1 MFVQRFIFLIFLF
14 ICGITTPSNAQ
25 REGVTGVF
33 MGTVTT
39 PSGAPVSHAQVMV
52 LNTDQAL
59 GTHLQNRHRTDQEG
73 TFRLRLPVGKYWVK
87 VVALGFVPHWYEDA
101 QGRGE
106 AVPLVITEPGAEV
119 VWPVVV
125 TPIASVYGHVLD
137 ASTGR
142 PVDDGFVI
150 IEGVVTRLHKRV
162 ALTSG
167 AFVAE
172 GLLPGAYR
180 IQALAENYVIGQANV
195 ILGVGDALGPIQIE
209 LSKGLSL
216 SGQVVGQNG
225 EVLSGVTVTARLAD
239 GEGRWQRSMTANDG
253 TYHISGLVPGA
264 YLIEAHKVGFAQ
276 RFYDDKNQKEEASVI
291 HLNNGQVYHDVNF
304 VLGQV
309 GAIVGRVINA
319 QKEPIADARILAEPL
334 GVGKRQQVRTNKDGQ
349 YVLADVAK
357 GSYLVRAFAD
367 GYMPFYYNGVQTNGE
382 ATAVT
387 VTDDAH
393 TDQVDFVLLLGGK
406 VAGQVRDV
414 ESNKPINDALIS
426 ARWVGHPGIWQTQTD
441 QNGRFELEDLP
452 SGDFILQARARHHV
466 TEFLGQTSDIEL
478 AKHLSVKAG
487 KTLSD
492 IRFTL
497 KKRQPGDFDGNGI
510 IDFNDMM
517 QLVHHVM
524 NKKTYDALFDL
535 NKDGEIGLSDLL
547 NVAPSRAG
555 KLAMEQGA
563 LRWQQVEDDP
573 QVLVAELF
581 VDNMP
586 LATGYVLQVNYDDD
600 LAELLG
606 AKETESGVFAGHSL
620 LVQRQ
625 TGTVLIALDGE
636 GVTPTEKQGALV
648 QLRFRLKGDATGVPI
663 EIATALLFAEDGQ
676 LVPLRLPAK
685 FDLELPPQ
693 AFRLMQNSPNPFNP
707 ATTIAFELPQAADVD
722 VAVYNL
728 VGQRLRTLVRENKA
742 SGRYQVVWDGKDDS
756 GRDVSS
762 GVYFY
767 RYHAGEFW
775 ASRRMLLIR

>member
-1 MFVQRFIFLIFLF
+1 MVVQRFLFLILLL
-14 ICGITTPSNAQ
+14 ISGITTPSNAQ

-52 LNTDQAL
+52 LSTDQAL
-59 GTHLQNRHRTDQEG
+59 GSHLQNRHRTDQNG
-73 TFRLRLPVGKYWVK
+73 TFRLRLPVGQYWVK

-106 AVPLVITEPGAEV
+106 AVPVVISEPGVEV

-137 ASTGR
+137 ASTGL
-142 PVDDGFVI
+142 PVDDGSVL

-162 ALTSG
+162 ALALGS
-167 AFVAE
+167 FVAE

-180 IQALAENYVIGQANV
+180 IQVLAENYVVGQANV
-195 ILGVGDALGPIQIE
+195 MLGVGDVLGPIPIE
-209 LSKGLSL
+209 LSKGLSI

-225 EVLSGVTVTARLAD
+225 EALSDVIVTARLAD
-239 GEGRWQRSMTANDG
+239 RDGRLQRATTANDG
-253 TYHISGLVPGA
+253 TYHLSGLVPGA
-264 YLIEAHKVGFAQ
+264 YIFDAHKIGFTP
-276 RFYDDKNQKEEASVI
+276 RFYDDQNQKEEATVI
-291 HLNNGQVYHDVNF
+291 YLDNGQVYRNVNF

-309 GAIVGRVINA
+309 GAIVGRVTNA
-319 QKEPIADARILAEPL
+319 QKQPIVGARILAEPL

-367 GYMPFYYNGVQTNGE
+367 GYMPFYYDGVQTNGE

-406 VAGQVRDV
+406 IAGQVRDV
-414 ESNKPINDALIS
+414 ESNKPVGDALVS

-452 SGDFILQARARHHV
+452 SGDFILQARARNHV
-466 TEFLGQTSDIEL
+466 TEFLGQTTDIEL
-478 AKHLSVKAG
+478 AKHVSVKAG

-492 IRFTL
+492 VRFAL
-497 KKRQPGDFDGNGI
+497 KKRQPGDFDGNGV
-510 IDFNDMM
+510 IDFQDLM

-524 NKKTYDALFDL
+524 DKKAYDSQFDL

-547 NVAPSRAG
+547 NVTPERAG
-555 KLAMEQGA
+555 KMATEQGA

-573 QVLVAELF
+573 QVLVAELL
-581 VDNMP
+581 VDNLP
-586 LATGYVLQVNYDDD
+586 LAKGYVLQVNYDAD

-606 AKETESGVFAGHSL
+606 AKETETGVFAGHPL

-625 TGTVLIALDGE
+625 HGTVLIALE
-636 GVTPTEKQGALV
+636 GHDVASTEAQGSLV

-663 EIATALLFAEDGQ
+663 EIATALLFGQDDQ

-693 AFRLMQNSPNPFNP
+693 TFRLMQNSPNPFNP
-707 ATTIAFELPQAADVD
+707 ATTIAFELPQSADVD

-742 SGRYQVVWDGKDDS
+742 PGRYQVVWDGKDDS